1 MIKRLHSF
9 GACRKAVLYQKSVTE
24 QNLLQ
29 GQGKKER
36 GRENGEREERR
47 KQRRR
52 GKHPV
57 LHAPEGTCQPPKDL
71 PVDPE

>member
-1 MIKRLHSF
+1 MITRLHSF

-36 GRENGEREERR
+36 GRENGERE
-47 KQRRR
+47 
-52 GKHPV
+52 GK
-57 LHAPEGTCQPPKDL
+57 EGSKGEGANIQFSMPL
-71 PVDPE
+71 RVHVSHPVDPTFQ